1 MSKHTDVPTVLAM
14 PLSEAILT
22 IDTRDGLRADASGF
36 IIEPNNPFDINIYKG
51 TNFVNGAIRRIA
63 IKEINLPLSIPNV
76 NPRNFGLYI
85 DVKNPDESI
94 TQYDVFVDTGFYTGP
109 VLQTAVQGAL
119 NVDGGV
125 GNSTNWE
132 VEYNVSTGRFSI
144 NNPDV
149 DFRINPKIGVYLPGE
164 EETTLAEMMGFQTA
178 GKEFANSIIGS
189 YASLLYTTYID
200 IVSTII
206 TKNQDV
212 RDSSTSVRTGQDLL
226 ARIYIAP
233 QAYTPINTEGSVIGS
248 TPFHLHYQWQQPKI
262 LGWNADESLPT
273 FRIQLRDDKG
283 QVLYVPDPTTE
294 FFEDPKLM
302 QCGNTAFCQITLT
315 VSEALNR

>member
-1 MSKHTDVPTVLAM
+1 MSKHTEVQTVLAM

-22 IDTRDGLRADASGF
+22 IDTRDGLRVDKSGF
-36 IIEPNNPFDINIYKG
+36 IVEPANPFDINIYKG

-63 IKEINLPLSIPNV
+63 IKEINLPLTIPNV
-76 NPRNFGLYI
+76 NPRNYGLYI
-85 DVKNPDESI
+85 DVKNPDDSI
-94 TQYDVFVDTGFYTGP
+94 SEYSVFVDTGFYTGP
-109 VLQTAVQGAL
+109 VLATAVQGAL

-125 GNSTNWE
+125 GASTNW
-132 VEYNVSTGRFSI
+132 VVSYLTGSGVFTIS
-144 NNPDV
+144 NPDLNWRV
-149 DFRINPKIGVYLPGE
+149 NPKIGVYLPDE
-164 EETTLAEMMGFQTA
+164 EETTLAEMMGFQTT
-178 GKEFANSIIGS
+178 GKEFGIGIYGS

-200 IVSTII
+200 IVSDII

-226 ARIYIAP
+226 ARVYIAP
-233 QAYTPINTEGSVIGS
+233 QAYTPINTNGSVIGS
-248 TPFHLHYQWQQPKI
+248 TPFHLHYQWQQPKV
-262 LGWNADESLPT
+262 LGWNADEALPT

-283 QVLYVPDPTTE
+283 QVMFVPDPVTSITSG
-294 FFEDPKLM
+294 LM